1 MKKLSA
7 FFMVITLLLL
17 CLSGCSGIGDKNAS
31 LCLVYSIM
39 AVLSLL
45 PLIGYCIF
53 IKKKDPWFFVLFSG
67 VLVVNVGYFCLSV
80 SSSLEEALLANRISY
95 LGSVILPL
103 SMLLIIL
110 RATGIK
116 YKKAL
121 PICLIVLASIV
132 FFIAAS
138 PGYSTIYYK
147 STELIFING
156 VAVLQKQYGPLHILY
171 LFYLLGYFAAMIV
184 AVIQAAIKKRMES
197 ALQTFFLIAS
207 VFVNLGI
214 WLIEQLVKIDFE
226 FLSVSYF
233 ISELFLIGL
242 YLLMEQEEKSKK
254 TSLISVTESETSVPE
269 STTSEKISEKEY
281 NSEFFEIG
289 LTKLTQT
296 EKIIYNFYVEGK
308 STKEI
313 MATLNITE
321 NTLKYH
327 NKNIYGK
334 LGVPSRKKLMEVAAI
349 LNNK

>member
-31 LCLVYSIM
+31 LSVVYAIM

-103 SMLLIIL
+103 SMLFIIL
-110 RATGIK
+110 KATGLK
-116 YKKAL
+116 YKKIL

-147 STELIFING
+147 SAELIFING

-171 LFYLLGYFAAMIV
+171 LFYLLGYFAAMIA

-226 FLSVSYF
+226 FLSISYF
-233 ISELFLIGL
+233 MSELFLIGL
-242 YLLMEQEEKSKK
+242 YLLIEQNSRQSLPLPSNSSDAKTVFVPKEEM
-254 TSLISVTESETSVPE
+254 VA
-269 STTSEKISEKEY
+269 KEY
-281 NSEFFEIG
+281 NSELFSLG
-289 LTKLTQT
+289 LTKLTRT
-296 EKIIYNFYVEGK
+296 ERVIYSLYVEGK

-313 MATLNITE
+313 MCDLNITE

-334 LGVPSRKKLMEVAAI
+334 LGVSSRKELLEVAAI